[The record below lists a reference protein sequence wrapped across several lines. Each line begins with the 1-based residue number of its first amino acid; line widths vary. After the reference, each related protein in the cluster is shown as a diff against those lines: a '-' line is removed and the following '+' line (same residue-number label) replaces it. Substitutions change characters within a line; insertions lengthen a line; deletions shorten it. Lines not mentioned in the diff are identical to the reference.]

1 MTYDKSFDVRV
12 DERYNTMFAKFT
24 DLDEMT
30 QDMLRTYCITCVQID
45 ELNDIIQDEGYLIT
59 DVKGKLIEHPAVNTM
74 HKLNAD
80 KARYFAPLKRHLTK
94 QVDEAAD
101 DDMDAFLGI

>member
-1 MTYDKSFDVRV
+1 MTDAITFDDRV
-12 DERYNTMFAKFT
+12 SERYDAMFAKFT
-24 DLDEMT
+24 DLDTMT

-45 ELNDIIQDEGYLIT
+45 DLNEMVQEEGYLIH
-59 DVKGKLIEHPAVNTM
+59 DIKGKLIEHPAVNTL

-101 DDMDAFLGI
+101 DDMDAFLGM